1 MTTNKG
7 GLKTVVRYSEAF
19 KRTVVLELE
28 REGKTFDELQRKYG
42 IGSGSIQRWVGK
54 YGNGSRGKVMRVEKP
69 EEINER
75 KRLKQRVRQLE
86 QALATTN
93 IDLSL
98 TEAYLKMACDRAW
111 IKDVEAFKKK
121 VDGQQSTMP

>member
-1 MTTNKG
+1 MTTKNAEFKAA
-7 GLKTVVRYSEAF
+7 VRYSEAF
-19 KRTVVLELE
+19 KRTVVMELE
-28 REGKTFDELQRKYG
+28 RDGKTFDELRRKYG
-42 IGSGSIQRWVGK
+42 IGHCSLQRWVGK
-54 YGNGSRGKVMRVEKP
+54 YGNGSRGKVIRVENP
-69 EEINER
+69 EEIDER

-86 QALATTN
+86 QALATAN

-98 TEAYLKMACDRAW
+98 AEAYMKMACERAG